1 MAAAM
6 AWYAG
11 PPVVARKGD
20 PGASISARTWTPQG
34 ATAWSWPTSA
44 SAAGPIGVPG
54 GTRRFRRALA
64 RGVIAGA
71 DPSTGG
77 QSMPRIVTAGRDQT
91 MSATVPSPSSDTPS
105 RTPAS
110 ALNVSVE
117 YAAPGHTWVLSSPR
131 TVVLPLASRSVANI
145 ATS

>member
-11 PPVVARKGD
+11 PPVLARNGD
-20 PGASISARTWTPQG
+20 PGASISARTRTPQG
-34 ATAWSWPTSA
+34 ATAWSWLTSA
-44 SAAGPIGVPG
+44 SAAGPARVPG

-64 RGVIAGA
+64 RGVIAAA

-91 MSATVPSPSSDTPS
+91 MSEGVPSPSSDTPS
-105 RTPAS
+105 STPAS
-110 ALNVSVE
+110 ALN
-117 YAAPGHTWVLSSPR
+117 AWGGQGAPGHAWVLSSPR
-131 TVVLPLASRSVANI
+131 IVVLP
-145 ATS
+145 

>member
-11 PPVVARKGD
+11 PPVLARNAG
-20 PGASISARTWTPQG
+20 PGASISVLTWTPQG
-34 ATAWSWPTSA
+34 ATAWSWLTSA
-44 SAAGPIGVPG
+44 SAAGPICVPG

-71 DPSTGG
+71 DPTTGG
-77 QSMPRIVTAGRDQT
+77 QSMTTIVTAGRDQI
-91 MSATVPSPSSDTPS
+91 MSDTVPSPRSDTPS

-110 ALNVSVE
+110 A
-117 YAAPGHTWVLSSPR
+117 
-131 TVVLPLASRSVANI
+131 
-145 ATS
+145 